1 MRAAKNATM
10 GEPSG
15 SLFYCLVIKKLKNAL
30 SHFAA
35 LFMPSK
41 TYTHE
46 LASGEDKGR
55 RKEQF
60 ERNERIL
67 IWRDSGRIK
76 RTTTNIVKH
85 LIQNKKNND
94 NIIWEKD
101 ITDLLLY

>member
-1 MRAAKNATM
+1 MKQRRALLRSNSSRDNQNEGGENATM

-46 LASGEDKGR
+46 LASGEGKGR

-60 ERNERIL
+60 GRNERIL

-76 RTTTNIVKH
+76 RTTTLGLKTRQLN
-85 LIQNKKNND
+85 Q
-94 NIIWEKD
+94 
-101 ITDLLLY
+101 

>member
-76 RTTTNIVKH
+76 RTTTVALQISFV
-85 LIQNKKNND
+85 
-94 NIIWEKD
+94 
-101 ITDLLLY
+101 